1 MLGEQIY
8 RRFSFEEI
16 QSATN
21 NFDDASII
29 GQGGFGKVY
38 KGVIDDG
45 GSTVAVKRSNP
56 MSKQGVN
63 EFRTE
68 IDMLSKFRHC
78 HLVSLIGYCDDSN
91 EMILVYE
98 YMIRGT
104 LADHLHKKVGEDGNS
119 PLSWVRRLKIC
130 IGAARGLD
138 YLHTGTGVLQTVIH
152 RDVKSSNI
160 LIDENWAAKI
170 SDFGLSKLGSTNQG
184 FTDVSTKVKGTFGYL
199 DPEYLLTLRLTR
211 KSDVYSFGVVLM
223 EVLCGRPALDPR
235 LQWEQRSLARW
246 TQQCIKEKR
255 VSQIIDPNLKWEIF
269 PNSLTTFVELANRCL
284 HNYPKKRPTMSGV
297 VTDLEQALAFQVR
310 PDSSSIIEMEIFK
323 DEWAYTKEE
332 SENVGQN
339 DATTS
344 VDDESKEQ
352 PYNQLVT
359 HGDNGGQNDATT
371 SFDDESKDQP
381 YNQLEVTHGDIG
393 GQNDAI
399 ISQDDE
405 GGEQVY
411 NPLVIL
417 PDIIYESTER
427 EDQLCQL
434 EVICGDNGGRNDAS
448 ISLDN
453 KSEAQAYNQ
462 LGVTHGDNGGNED
475 DSTKRTPQRRVLALD
490 LNLTPFENDLEF
502 LKI

>member
-1 MLGEQIY
+1 MMLGEQIC

-38 KGVIDDG
+38 KGVIDHG
-45 GSTVAVKRSNP
+45 ASTVAVKRSNP

-63 EFRTE
+63 EFCTE

-138 YLHTGTGVLQTVIH
+138 YLHTGTGVLHTVIH

-160 LIDENWAAKI
+160 LIDENWA
-170 SDFGLSKLGSTNQG
+170 
-184 FTDVSTKVKGTFGYL
+184 
-199 DPEYLLTLRLTR
+199 
-211 KSDVYSFGVVLM
+211 
-223 EVLCGRPALDPR
+223 
-235 LQWEQRSLARW
+235 
-246 TQQCIKEKR
+246 QQCIKEER

-269 PNSLTTFVELANRCL
+269 PNSLTKFVELADRCL

-310 PDSSSIIEMEIFK
+310 PDSSSIIEMEFFK

-344 VDDESKEQ
+344 LDDESKEQ
-352 PYNQLVT
+352 PYNQLEVT
-359 HGDNGGQNDATT
+359 HGDNGGQNDA
-371 SFDDESKDQP
+371 
-381 YNQLEVTHGDIG
+381 
-393 GQNDAI
+393 I
-399 ISQDDE
+399 ISLHNE
-405 GGEQVY
+405 GRRQVWW
-411 NPLVIL
+411 
-417 PDIIYESTER
+417 
-427 EDQLCQL
+427 
-434 EVICGDNGGRNDAS
+434 GW
-448 ISLDN
+448 
-453 KSEAQAYNQ
+453 
-462 LGVTHGDNGGNED
+462 
-475 DSTKRTPQRRVLALD
+475 
-490 LNLTPFENDLEF
+490 
-502 LKI
+502 